1 MKHNNLSMQVEFIGF
16 GRGQLLWG
24 DNGMIKIIV
33 KIFDDTLYNDEEE
46 NVADI
51 RYLQTRSF
59 TF

>member
-24 DNGMIKIIV
+24 DNRMIKIIL

-51 RYLQTRSF
+51 RYLQTRSI